1 MNWLLLSAA
10 ALGLACVAL
19 RRYTPWLGHLLKP
32 GLDAA
37 RQRLVLRKPTTLD
50 RLIEDLRQ
58 EKDALER
65 HRLLGAIVD
74 ESHRQRSDAAV
85 NKVFLRFAGMHVK
98 ELPKMAEALKKA
110 HGGKLPPVPAFKLL
124 VAALEEEG
132 RQEEAALIR
141 KRAEA
146 LGMIDGSKVE
156 SEDRI
161 KKSEKKKTIPRPP
174 AKKSGQRRAS
184 GRVKRGS

>member
-10 ALGLACVAL
+10 ALGLAYVAL
-19 RRYTPWLGHLLKP
+19 RRSTPWLGHLLKP
-32 GLDAA
+32 GVEAA
-37 RQRLVLRKPTTLD
+37 RQRLVLRKPTALD

-58 EKDALER
+58 EKDPLER
-65 HRLLGAIVD
+65 HRLLGTIVD

-85 NKVFLRFAGMHVK
+85 NKVFLRFADMHVK

-124 VAALEEEG
+124 ASALEEEG
-132 RQEEAALIR
+132 RQEEAASIR

-146 LGMIDGSKVE
+146 LGMIYGSKVE
-156 SEDRI
+156 SDDRI

-174 AKKSGQRRAS
+174 AKKSGRPRAS